1 MYSLIEVIDCL
12 SQEKLDIVNAAV
24 DSGQFAFS
32 SSSVFGN
39 NGTPTITDVNSRSSK
54 GCTPPEESAVTLILH
69 DAINKILIDYKDRLI
84 QKHWRFN
91 GYPVPGSDF
100 TTSYREAIQILE
112 YSPGQRYD
120 FHHDDADNPDLK
132 EYHRKI
138 SVVLY
143 LKNADLGGGTIFPH
157 TTYKPLPGQALVF
170 PSNWCFPHSGEEVTL
185 GTKRVAVT
193 WYYVQNVLA

>member
-12 SQEKLDIVNAAV
+12 NKEELEVVNAV
-24 DSGQFAFS
+24 MDSGQFAFS
-32 SSSVFGN
+32 GSSVFGL
-39 NGTPTITDVNSRSSK
+39 GGELTREVKDARSSQ
-54 GCTPPEESAVTLILH
+54 GCTLPEDHAIAIILH
-69 DAINKILIDYKDRLI
+69 SAINRALDIYKLKLLT
-84 QKHWRFN
+84 KHWRFN

-100 TTSYREAIQILE
+100 TSSHREGIQVLE
-112 YSPGQRYD
+112 YTSGQKYD
-120 FHHDDADNPDLK
+120 FHHDDADNPNMP

-143 LKNADLGGGTIFPH
+143 LKNADLGGGTVFPH
-157 TTYKPLPGQALVF
+157 TTYKPEPGQALVF